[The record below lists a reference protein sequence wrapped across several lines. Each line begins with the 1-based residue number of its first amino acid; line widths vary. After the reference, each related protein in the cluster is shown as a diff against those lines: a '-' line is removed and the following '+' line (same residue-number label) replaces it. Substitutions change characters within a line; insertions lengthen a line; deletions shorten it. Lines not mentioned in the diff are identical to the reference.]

1 MHIYI
6 YIYVCAHRLQHTRS
20 YNAACIIFLN
30 APPLPPLDF
39 YNPKRGCAQTFIFV
53 DPSTG
58 HAYPSVDR
66 GCANLVIRACFGWA
80 RVPKR

>member
-1 MHIYI
+1 MYT
-6 YIYVCAHRLQHTRS
+6 YVCAHRLQHTRS
-20 YNAACIIFLN
+20 CNTIIFLN

-39 YNPKRGCAQTFIFV
+39 YNPKRGCAQIFIFM
-53 DPSTG
+53 DFSTG
-58 HAYPSVDR
+58 NACPSVDR

>member
-1 MHIYI
+1 MRTPFTAYAVIQCCVH
-6 YIYVCAHRLQHTRS
+6 HLLERPT
-20 YNAACIIFLN
+20 
-30 APPLPPLDF
+30 PPPLDF

-66 GCANLVIRACFGWA
+66 GCANLVIR
-80 RVPKR
+80 